1 MREIHEGVCSICGK
15 YDELTFEHIPPK
27 QAFNWQRAKIYT
39 GDEVLKRIE
48 GEPAKYCNLQQGM
61 GKYSL
66 CQSCNNNTG
75 AWYAQTYCD
84 FAMDVIKSLD
94 KNEHLNHGDVVE
106 FTFRRCCVLQ
116 IVKQVIAMFCS
127 ILPYDE
133 VQRLGFDK
141 LLLEKESNT
150 VNRGLFDLRMYLT
163 SPENGQLMCGP
174 AAVLIKKDEYPE
186 TIWVADLGVYPFG
199 YILNLTPEIPVK
211 YGGSIMDMFSVK
223 YDEKC
228 DFKLSLMYLER
239 KSIDFP
245 LPLMFKELPDK

>member
-1 MREIHEGVCSICGK
+1 MSETHKGVCHICGK
-15 YDELTFEHIPPK
+15 YGELTFEHIPPK
-27 QAFNWQRAKIYT
+27 QAFNWQRAKIYN
-39 GDEVLKRIE
+39 GNEALKRSK
-48 GEPAKYCNLQQGM
+48 GEQAKYCNLQQGM

-84 FAMDVIKSLD
+84 FAMDVIKSLH
-94 KNEHLNHGDVVE
+94 KNEPLEHGDVVE
-106 FTFRRCCVLQ
+106 FTFRGCCVLH
-116 IVKQVIAMFCS
+116 IVKQVVTMFCS
-127 ILPYDE
+127 LLPYDE

-174 AAVLIKKDEYPE
+174 TGVLIKKDKGIE
-186 TIWVADLGVYPFG
+186 TVWVADLCAYPFG
-199 YILNLTPEIPVK
+199 FILNLTPEIPVK
-211 YGGSIMDMFSVK
+211 YGGSIMDMFNVK
-223 YDEKC
+223 YDDKC

-239 KSIDFP
+239 RSVDFP
-245 LPLMFKELPDK
+245 LPLVFKELPD